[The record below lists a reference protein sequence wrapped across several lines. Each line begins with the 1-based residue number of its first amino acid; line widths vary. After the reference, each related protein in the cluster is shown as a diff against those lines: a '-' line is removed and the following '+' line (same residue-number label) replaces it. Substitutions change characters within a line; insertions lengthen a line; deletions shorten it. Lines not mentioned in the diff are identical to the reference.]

1 MAEDLVFERIDG
13 LAICRFNRPERMNA
27 LSPAIIE
34 GMGRLVPELVSDP
47 GVRAIM
53 MTGTGRA
60 FCAGAD
66 VGGLGGPPNPDR
78 TRAAMR
84 ACHSWLKSLRH
95 SEKIVISA
103 VNGVAAGGGFGLAM
117 IADIVVA
124 AEDTF
129 FKAAFTDLG
138 VAADFGL
145 GFTLAKAVGDIRA
158 AEILFSDRRLAAREA
173 LDIGMI
179 SQVFPAETFTADAME
194 LAQRMGR
201 TARGAQLTKRLLR
214 SAEVETFA
222 RYLDLEADT
231 QTEAFQTQDFKEGVA
246 AFRDRRRPEFQGR

>member
-1 MAEDLVFERIDG
+1 MAEELIFERIDG

-27 LSPAIIE
+27 LSPGIIE

-47 GVRAIM
+47 GVRAVM

-84 ACHSWLKSLRH
+84 ACHSWLKALRH

-117 IADIVVA
+117 VADIVVA
-124 AEDTF
+124 ADDTF

-145 GFTLAKAVGDIRA
+145 GFTLPQAVGHIRA
-158 AEILFSDRRLAAREA
+158 AEILFSDRRLTAREA
-173 LDIGMI
+173 VEIGMI
-179 SQVFPAETFTADAME
+179 SRTFPADTFVADALE
-194 LAQRMGR
+194 LAQRMAR

-214 SAEVETFA
+214 SEEVEAFS

-231 QTEAFQTQDFKEGVA
+231 QTEAFQTHDFREGVA
-246 AFRDRRRPEFQGR
+246 AFSERRAPTFQGR